1 MDANNEAIPGPTETH
16 EDGHSTFGFGRRA
29 CAGNLLADEALL
41 SYIATALWAANF
53 ERARDQDGKEAPI
66 DTEKVVDTGMVLYA
80 HYLSLM
86 VKAAELTWTLQQVS
100 HTSARLQLG
109 FRRFS

>member
-1 MDANNEAIPGPTETH
+1 MDANNEAIPGPAETH

-29 CAGNLLADEALL
+29 CAGKLLANEALFI
-41 SYIATALWAANF
+41 YITTALWAANS

-66 DTEKVVDTGMVLYA
+66 DTEKIVDTGMVLYA

-86 VKAAELTWTLQQVS
+86 VQAAELT
-100 HTSARLQLG
+100 
-109 FRRFS
+109 